1 MNGTEYLHV
10 GLIVNTHGIR
20 GELRVLSKTDF
31 PEIRFAPGSR
41 LLLLHERLERPLPLT
56 VEKSRPHK
64 STMVVKFREW
74 NNINEAEP
82 YKGGRLVV
90 TREDLAPLN
99 EEEGEFYFHQIIGCR
114 VETTDGH
121 SVGTV
126 KEILQ
131 LPANDVWVVQPQG
144 DGREIL
150 LPYIDDVVKEV
161 DAEKRKIVI
170 EWMEGLG
177 E

>member
-1 MNGTEYLHV
+1 MNETEYLHV

-74 NNINEAEP
+74 NSINEAEP

-114 VETTDGH
+114 VETTDGR

-131 LPANDVWVVQPQG
+131 LPANDVWVVQPEG
-144 DGREIL
+144 SDREIL